1 MPPSDS
7 YPPLEGEG
15 RSPTRSGGVRGGV
28 SRVRDSLSQLRGPF
42 TRLGLAAA
50 LIVGVLD
57 QASKLWLLYGFDL
70 ADRGRVALAPVADL
84 VLVRNFGIS
93 YGWFQWLGGSARWA
107 LVALT
112 AAAVVFLLAWLA
124 RAGSRLSGLA
134 LGLIIGGAIGNAIDR
149 VAQGGAVIDFIRLH
163 AVIGGVDRD
172 WYVFNVA
179 DAAIVAGVA
188 ALLYESVRPDRAAK
202 VP

>member
-1 MPPSDS
+1 MLPSDHPS
-7 YPPLEGEG
+7 LERQPGM
-15 RSPTRSGGVRGGV
+15 TFI
-28 SRVRDSLSQLRGPF
+28 RDWLSQWRGPF
-42 TRLGLAAA
+42 TPLGVATALA
-50 LIVGVLD
+50 VGLLD

-70 ADRGRVALAPVADL
+70 ADRGRVVLAPVADL
-84 VLVRNFGIS
+84 VLVRNYGIS

-107 LVALT
+107 LIALT
-112 AAAVVFLLAWLA
+112 LAAVVFLIAWLA

-149 VAQGGAVIDFIRLH
+149 IIQGGAVIDFVRLH

-188 ALLYESVRPDRAAK
+188 GLLYESLRPDRAAK

>member
-1 MPPSDS
+1 M
-7 YPPLEGEG
+7 
-15 RSPTRSGGVRGGV
+15 
-28 SRVRDSLSQLRGPF
+28 RDLLSHVRGPF
-42 TRLGLAAA
+42 TQLGLTAA
-50 LIVGVLD
+50 LIVGILD
-57 QASKLWLLYGFDL
+57 QGSKLWLLYGFDL
-70 ADRGRVALAPVADL
+70 ADRGRVVLAPVADL
-84 VLVRNFGIS
+84 VLVRNYGIS

-124 RAGSRLSGLA
+124 RAGSRLSGLS

-149 VAQGGAVIDFIRLH
+149 VAQGGAVIDFVRLH
-163 AVIGGVDRD
+163 AVIGGADRD

-179 DAAIVAGVA
+179 DAAIVAGVIG
-188 ALLYESVRPDRAAK
+188 LLYESVRPDRAAK

>member
-1 MPPSDS
+1 MPPSN
-7 YPPLEGEG
+7 PPSMEGEG
-15 RSPTRSGGVRGGV
+15 RSASRREGGRSGV
-28 SRVRDSLSQLRGPF
+28 SFLRDSLSQWRGPF
-42 TRLGLAAA
+42 TSLGVATA
-50 LIVGVLD
+50 LTVGLLD

-70 ADRGRVALAPVADL
+70 ADRGRVVLAPVADL
-84 VLVRNFGIS
+84 VLVRNYGIS
-93 YGWFQWLGGSARWA
+93 YGWFQWLGGSARWV
-107 LVALT
+107 LIALT
-112 AAAVVFLLAWLA
+112 AAAVVFLLGWLA
-124 RAGSRLSGLA
+124 RAGSRLSGFA
-134 LGLIIGGAIGNAIDR
+134 LGLIIGGAIGNAVDR
-149 VAQGGAVIDFIRLH
+149 VIQAGAVIDFVRLH

>member
-1 MPPSDS
+1 MTV
-7 YPPLEGEG
+7 L
-15 RSPTRSGGVRGGV
+15 
-28 SRVRDSLSQLRGPF
+28 VRDSLSQLRGPY
-42 TRLGLAAA
+42 TTLGLATA
-50 LIVGVLD
+50 LMVGVLD

-70 ADRGRVALAPVADL
+70 ADRGRVALAPVIDL

-112 AAAVVFLLAWLA
+112 AAAAVFLLAWLA

-188 ALLYESVRPDRAAK
+188 GLLYESVRPDRAAK

>member
-7 YPPLEGEG
+7 
-15 RSPTRSGGVRGGV
+15 VV
-28 SRVRDSLSQLRGPF
+28 VRDSLSHVRGPF
-42 TRLGLAAA
+42 TPFGLAVA
-50 LIVGVLD
+50 LVVCALD
-57 QASKLWLLYGFDL
+57 QASKLWLLYGFGL
-70 ADRGRVALAPVADL
+70 ADRGRVVLAPVVDL

-107 LVALT
+107 LIALT
-112 AAAVVFLLAWLA
+112 AAAVAFLVAWLA

-134 LGLIIGGAIGNAIDR
+134 LGMIIGGAIGNALDR
-149 VAQGGAVIDFIRLH
+149 VLQGGAVVDFIRLH
-163 AVIGGVDRD
+163 AVIGGSDRD

-188 ALLYESVRPDRAAK
+188 ALLYESLRPDRAAK

>member
-1 MPPSDS
+1 MPPSDH
-7 YPPLEGEG
+7 PPLEGEG
-15 RSPTRSGGVRGGV
+15 RSPTRSGRERGGV
-28 SRVRDSLSQLRGPF
+28 SLIRDSLSQLRGPF
-42 TRLGLAAA
+42 ARLGLAAA

-70 ADRGRVALAPVADL
+70 AERGRVALAPVVDL

-107 LVALT
+107 LIALT
-112 AAAVVFLLAWLA
+112 AAAVAFLLAWLA
-124 RAGSRLSGLA
+124 RAGSRLSALA

-163 AVIGGVDRD
+163 AIVGGVDRD

-188 ALLYESVRPDRAAK
+188 GLLYESVRPDRAAK

>member
-1 MPPSDS
+1 MPPNNS

-15 RSPTRSGGVRGGV
+15 RSPSRSEGERGGV
-28 SRVRDSLSQLRGPF
+28 SFVRDSLSQLRGRF
-42 TRLGLAAA
+42 TPLGLATA
-50 LIVGVLD
+50 LIVCLFD

-70 ADRGRVALAPVADL
+70 ADRGRVALAPVVDL

-93 YGWFQWLGGSARWA
+93 YGWFQWLGGSARWV

-124 RAGSRLSGLA
+124 RAGSRLSGFA
-134 LGLIIGGAIGNAIDR
+134 LGLIIGGAVGNAIDR
-149 VAQGGAVIDFIRLH
+149 VVQGGAVIDFIRLH
-163 AVIGGVDRD
+163 AVVGGVDRD

>member
-1 MPPSDS
+1 MRDLLSH
-7 YPPLEGEG
+7 
-15 RSPTRSGGVRGGV
+15 VRGPNTG
-28 SRVRDSLSQLRGPF
+28 F
-42 TRLGLAAA
+42 GLAAA

-57 QASKLWLLYGFDL
+57 QASKLWLLYGYDL
-70 ADRGRVALAPVADL
+70 ADRGRVALAPMVDL
-84 VLVRNFGIS
+84 VLVRNYGIS

-107 LVALT
+107 LIALT

-149 VAQGGAVIDFIRLH
+149 VAQGGAVIDFVRLH
-163 AVIGGVDRD
+163 AVVGGIDRD
-172 WYVFNVA
+172 WYVFNLA

-188 ALLYESVRPDRAAK
+188 GLLYESVRPDRAAK

>member
-1 MPPSDS
+1 MPRRCANGTRYAMPPSDQPS
-7 YPPLEGEG
+7 LEGQPG
-15 RSPTRSGGVRGGV
+15 MNFI
-28 SRVRDSLSQLRGPF
+28 RDSLSQWRGPF
-42 TRLGLAAA
+42 TSVGLAAA
-50 LIVGVLD
+50 LIVCALD

-70 ADRGRVALAPVADL
+70 ADRGRVVLAPVADL
-84 VLVRNFGIS
+84 VLVRNYGIS

-107 LVALT
+107 LIALT
-112 AAAVVFLLAWLA
+112 LAAVVFLIAWLA

-149 VAQGGAVIDFIRLH
+149 VIQGGAVIDFVRLH
-163 AVIGGVDRD
+163 AVIGGLDRD

-188 ALLYESVRPDRAAK
+188 GLLYESVRPDRAAK

>member
-7 YPPLEGEG
+7 YPHLEGEG
-15 RSPTRSGGVRGGV
+15 HSPERSSGV
-28 SRVRDSLSQLRGPF
+28 SRLRDLLSQLHGPF
-42 TRLGLAAA
+42 TRLGLTAA
-50 LIVGVLD
+50 LITCALD

-70 ADRGRVALAPVADL
+70 AGRGRVALAPVAEL
-84 VLVRNFGIS
+84 VLVRNYGIS

-107 LVALT
+107 LLVLT
-112 AAAVVFLLAWLA
+112 AAAVVFLLIWLA
-124 RAGSRLSGLA
+124 RACSRLSGLA

-149 VAQGGAVIDFIRLH
+149 VVQAGAVIDFIRLH
-163 AVIGGVDRD
+163 VVVGGVDHD
-172 WYVFNVA
+172 WYVFNLA

>member
-1 MPPSDS
+1 M
-7 YPPLEGEG
+7 
-15 RSPTRSGGVRGGV
+15 
-28 SRVRDSLSQLRGPF
+28 RDFLSHVRGPF
-42 TRLGLAAA
+42 TRLGLTVA
-50 LIVGVLD
+50 LTICVLD

-70 ADRGRVALAPVADL
+70 PGRGRVSLAPVAEL
-84 VLVRNFGIS
+84 VLVRNYGIS

-107 LVALT
+107 LLALT
-112 AAAVVFLLAWLA
+112 AVAVIFLLIWLA

-149 VAQGGAVIDFIRLH
+149 IVQGGAVIDFVRLH
-163 AVIGGVDRD
+163 VMVGGVDHD
-172 WYVFNVA
+172 WYVFNLA

-188 ALLYESVRPDRAAK
+188 ALLYESVRPNRAAK